1 MELRLGLLQPQP
13 TGAIPYLHFK
23 FPKARYYIPF
33 GPWCGWTVAKRIR
46 LVDDSARLGT
56 CSYNHRAKWRIIDK
70 WSTKLGCGESDDNG
84 EASALR
90 HLELE
95 EECFAELESA
105 SDL

>member
-1 MELRLGLLQPQP
+1 M
-13 TGAIPYLHFK
+13 
-23 FPKARYYIPF
+23 
-33 GPWCGWTVAKRIR
+33 AKRIH
-46 LVDDSARLGT
+46 LVDDSTCLGPGT
-56 CSYNHRAKWRIIDK
+56 CSYNHRPKWRIIDK
-70 WSTKLGCGESDDNG
+70 WSTKLGCGESDNNG